1 MTPDS
6 VKVSPPMPKYVVL
19 PPPSLGA
26 ALRGRAF
33 RVRFRV
39 TEAGQP
45 DSARTIIEGRLT
57 EAERQQL
64 WVHLLKWAFWPALL
78 EGCAV
83 PGSTT
88 LSLRF

>member
-1 MTPDS
+1 MTADS
-6 VKVSPPMPKYVVL
+6 AKVLPPIPRYTVL

-45 DSARTIIEGRLT
+45 DSARTIIEGRLN
-57 EAERQQL
+57 EPERQQL
-64 WVHLLKWAFWPALL
+64 LVELLKWAFWPALL

-83 PGSTT
+83 PGSTV